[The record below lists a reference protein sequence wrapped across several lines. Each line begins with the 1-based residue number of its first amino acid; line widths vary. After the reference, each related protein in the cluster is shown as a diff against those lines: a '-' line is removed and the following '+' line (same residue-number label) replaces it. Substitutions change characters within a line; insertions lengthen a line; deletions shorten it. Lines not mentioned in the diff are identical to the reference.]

1 MKLYNIKKLAVM
13 MTLVVTLVMTVG
25 CGSPKEETLD
35 TVDPFKYVTL
45 GDYEGLRIDPVDTTV
60 SDADIDA
67 NIESLLSSRA
77 TAKDAGDRTARM
89 GDIVNID
96 YIGTENGVP
105 FDGGTGNYDLELGSG
120 SFISGFEEGVVGMST
135 GETKTLDLTFPEDYH
150 SKELAGKA
158 VQFEVTV
165 NSISENVLP
174 ELTDEFVQDVS
185 DEAETVEEYREYVRR
200 KLTEQRESSA
210 KANIQADLMKM
221 AVDNAKCDEDKL
233 PEWLISQ
240 NSAEYKSSVES
251 FVSQTGMDLETY
263 LSQTGTDVDTFYK
276 QADDYG
282 REIAKSQLVVKAIAD
297 QKGMKITDKELE
309 DYYADYAAEYRTDVD
324 SVRKAIPESELK
336 NYLLQQKVMDHI
348 YNEAV
353 FNR

>member
-1 MKLYNIKKLAVM
+1 M
-13 MTLVVTLVMTVG
+13 
-25 CGSPKEETLD
+25 
-35 TVDPFKYVTL
+35 
-45 GDYEGLRIDPVDTTV
+45 
-60 SDADIDA
+60 
-67 NIESLLSSRA
+67 
-77 TAKDAGDRTARM
+77 
-89 GDIVNID
+89 
-96 YIGTENGVP
+96 
-105 FDGGTGNYDLELGSG
+105 
-120 SFISGFEEGVVGMST
+120 GMST

-263 LSQTGTDVDTFYK
+263 LSQSGTDVDTFYK

-297 QKGMKITDKELE
+297 
-309 DYYADYAAEYRTDVD
+309 
-324 SVRKAIPESELK
+324 
-336 NYLLQQKVMDHI
+336 
-348 YNEAV
+348 
-353 FNR
+353 

>member
-1 MKLYNIKKLAVM
+1 
-13 MTLVVTLVMTVG
+13 
-25 CGSPKEETLD
+25 
-35 TVDPFKYVTL
+35 
-45 GDYEGLRIDPVDTTV
+45 
-60 SDADIDA
+60 
-67 NIESLLSSRA
+67 
-77 TAKDAGDRTARM
+77 
-89 GDIVNID
+89 
-96 YIGTENGVP
+96 
-105 FDGGTGNYDLELGSG
+105 LELGSG
-120 SFISGFEEGVVGMST
+120 SFIPGFEEGVVGMST

-150 SKELAGKA
+150 AKELAGKA

-185 DEAETVEEYREYVRR
+185 DEAETVEEYREYVRQ

-263 LSQTGTDVDTFYK
+263 LSQSGTDVDTFYK